1 MKELNGFKISKY
13 DFLKSDKHRKSIPVN
28 MLDALVFAC
37 LGLMLTVYDMMI
49 TLLLTLS
56 VIYAG
61 LRN

>member
-1 MKELNGFKISKY
+1 MVFKFPSMVEIFMI
-13 DFLKSDKHRKSIPVN
+13 FLKVTSIGIPFVN

-37 LGLMLTVYDMMI
+37 LGLMLTDYDMMI

>member
-1 MKELNGFKISKY
+1 MI
-13 DFLKSDKHRKSIPVN
+13 FLKVTSIGIPFVN

-37 LGLMLTVYDMMI
+37 LGLMLTDYDMMI